1 MLLIHHPDLSEKEL
15 KVCGTII
22 STMWDFHCENAMYDE
37 VVARELPYEYFVPKE
52 ELPPG
57 IFGNEKIFL
66 FTKEKEVQEVIG
78 SLVARRVFEDR
89 EIEFLFGL
97 EDSQIARMVRV
108 LTFTQKELY
117 NELNTLRVKLGVY
130 Y

>member
-1 MLLIHHPDLSEKEL
+1 MELSYQQ
-15 KVCGTII
+15 CGTFI
-22 STMWDFHCENAMYDE
+22 
-37 VVARELPYEYFVPKE
+37 ARTLCMTRLWHANYPTSILYLKE